1 MRITKKNTHLINQ
14 LKQIYKIRKNGI
26 ASRLK
31 EFEKCRTEMNDEEIF
46 CELTFCLLTPQ
57 SKAKSCWDA
66 IETIRDEN
74 LLLNGT
80 VEEIK
85 KRLRSVRF
93 HNKKAQYIADA
104 REFFMRKGRIV
115 IKPLL
120 EQFADIHECREWL
133 VKNIKGLGYK
143 EAGHFLRNVG
153 LGENIAILDRHIL
166 RNLEMLGIIDKIPKS
181 LSRAKYM
188 QIEKDMADFA
198 KQINIPLDHLDLLFW
213 SRETG
218 EIFK

>member
-1 MRITKKNTHLINQ
+1 MSTTKIKRHLINQ
-14 LKQIYKIRKNGI
+14 LKQIYNNRKNEI

-31 EFEKCRTEMNDEEIF
+31 EFEKCRSHMTDEDIF
-46 CELTFCLLTPQ
+46 SELTFCLLTPQ
-57 SKAKSCWDA
+57 SKAKSCWKA

-80 VEEIK
+80 VEQIK
-85 KRLRSVRF
+85 KRLHSVRF
-93 HNKKAQYIADA
+93 HNKKARYIADA
-104 REFFMRKGRIV
+104 RELFMRNGRIV

-166 RNLEMLGIIDKIPKS
+166 RNLEMLGVVDKIPTS

-198 KQINIPLDHLDLLFW
+198 KQINIPLAHLDLLFW
-213 SRETG
+213 SKETG

>member
-1 MRITKKNTHLINQ
+1 MMTTKKNTGLIKQ
-14 LKQIYKIRKNGI
+14 LKQIYKISKNEI
-26 ASRLK
+26 VSRLK
-31 EFEKCRTEMNDEEIF
+31 EFEMCRTKMNDEEIF
-46 CELTFCLLTPQ
+46 SELTFCLLTPQ
-57 SKAKSCWDA
+57 SKAKSCWNA
-66 IETIRDEN
+66 IETIRNED

-80 VEEIK
+80 VEQIK
-85 KRLRSVRF
+85 KKLHSVRF

-104 REFFMRKGRIV
+104 RKLFMHNSRIV
-115 IKPLL
+115 IKPFL
-120 EQFADIHECREWL
+120 EEFTDIHECREWL

-166 RNLEMLGIIDKIPKS
+166 RNLEMLGVIGKIPTS

-213 SRETG
+213 SKETG